1 MGYVEG
7 EDRNQAVLFPELIDE
22 YIGEDDPV
30 RFIEAFVGALDLV
43 ELGFKRA
50 TPADRGR
57 PGYDPGDMLRLYLY
71 GYLNG
76 IRSSRKLEKESG
88 RNLELMWLL
97 RKLKPDFKTIANF
110 RKDNLEGIKR
120 VFREFTVLCKQM
132 GLFGGELI
140 AIDGSKIKA
149 VNSKQ
154 RNFTVEKLAKM
165 ISGIDA
171 KIDEYVKGLD
181 ESEEDEG
188 QATVVSK
195 EELKRRIEELRKRK
209 EKYKQFDKQ
218 MTQNG
223 ETQLSQTDPD
233 SRLMKVKDAKDVC
246 YNVQIAVDSKHK
258 LIVDQEV
265 TNEGDDHNELA
276 KMALQAKETLGVQQV
291 EAVADRGYYDSS
303 EVKKCEEA
311 GITVYIERRRAGR
324 QGGVFSKDEFT
335 YKSDRDVYVCPA
347 GEELTY
353 RGKGIEKDRGIKY
366 YVASS
371 CTDCALKP
379 QCTKSAFRRIKRL
392 EDEEVLERMAARVR
406 GDPQKVKLRKGLVEH
421 PFGTIKRWMNQGYF
435 LMRTKK
441 KVAAEFSLTA
451 LAYNMKRVMTEV
463 GVKSMIE
470 SLG

>member
-7 EDRNQAVLFPELIDE
+7 EDRNQAVLFPKLIDE
-22 YIGEDDPV
+22 YVAEDDPV
-30 RFIEAFVGALDLV
+30 RFIEAFVGALNLA

-50 TPADRGR
+50 TPADLGR
-57 PGYDPGDMLRLYLY
+57 PGYHPGDMLRLYLY

-76 IRSSRKLEKESG
+76 IRSSRKLEKETG

-110 RKDNLEGIKR
+110 RKDNLEAIKK
-120 VFREFTVLCKQM
+120 VFREFTELCKQM

-154 RNFTVEKLAKM
+154 RNFTVEKLAKR
-165 ISGIDA
+165 ISAIDA
-171 KIDEYVKGLD
+171 KIDEYVRGLD
-181 ESEEDEG
+181 ETDEHEG
-188 QATVVSK
+188 QAKEVSK
-195 EELKRRIEELRKRK
+195 EELKRQIEELRKRK
-209 EKYKQFDKQ
+209 EKYKQIDKQ
-218 MTQNG
+218 LTQSG

-233 SRLMKVKDAKDVC
+233 SRLMKVKDGNDVC

-258 LIVDQEV
+258 LIVEQEV
-265 TNEGDDHNELA
+265 TNAGADHNELA
-276 KMALQAKETLGVQQV
+276 KMALRAKATLGVEQV

-311 GITVYIERRRAGR
+311 GITVYVERRKAGR
-324 QGGVFSKDEFT
+324 QDGVFSKDEFT
-335 YKSDRDVYVCPA
+335 YKSDKDVYVCPA

-353 RGKGIEKDRGIKY
+353 RGRGIEKGRGIRY
-366 YVASS
+366 YVAST
-371 CTDCALKP
+371 CTDCALKN
-379 QCTKSAFRRIKRL
+379 QCTRSAFRRIKRL
-392 EDEEVLERMAARVR
+392 VDEEVLERMAERVR
-406 GDPQKVKLRKGLVEH
+406 GHPEKVRLRKALVEH
-421 PFGTIKRWMNQGYF
+421 PFGTMKRWMNQGYF

-463 GVKSMIE
+463 GVDRMIE
-470 SLG
+470 ALG